1 MWVARGRLAALWGSQ
16 VARVFADNALRLIVV
31 LAYARNGLAETQSAW
46 HLASALLMLPAILLA
61 PLNGALVN
69 SLPKWKVLPG
79 AALFSVVAVV
89 LCTAL
94 KSPLLVPWI
103 LVAVSA
109 AIYAPTRSALLPA
122 ASEDSRISLPRVN
135 GLFEMGAAAA
145 VGSGALFGFAAGRGT
160 EFPPFQ
166 PVSWVILAYL
176 AALVLAFPVRFAS
189 DVCRP
194 ETPRRAVAGFFGD
207 VGRIWREREARWCL
221 FGLASLRGLVTGMT
235 GALLATHLTEGGA
248 DIATLVAVGAYVV
261 GGVALGSLL
270 AGLQKHPR
278 RVLGLV
284 PLGATGMTVG
294 LIIAATGALPGP
306 TLCVILG
313 VMAGLVNVPLAA
325 TYQNDVPPDARGN
338 AMAVRNFADNVMVA
352 VASFLL
358 FALGNWA
365 GWGPTPQMALVA
377 ALAGALAV
385 ASWWFLRR
393 EIMEAIVE
401 GFFAVM
407 YRFRTHG
414 PGVDRFPLRGPV
426 LVIANH
432 ACWMDPMLL
441 GKVLPRT
448 MIPMMTSWFFDLP
461 GLRWMMIYLFDAI
474 RVEASTFRRDVPEL
488 KEAVRRLDL
497 GRCVELFPEGWMRR
511 REEVVLRN
519 FGQGIWH
526 ILRERPQTPVVVCW
540 IEGNWGS
547 YFSYKDGPP
556 TKNKKFDFQR
566 RIDIVIGAP
575 HTVPPEILEDQHA
588 TRSYLYKECL
598 ALRAHLGLNTQQPA
612 AVEEIE
618 TSGGPPTA

>member
-1 MWVARGRLAALWGSQ
+1 MWAARGRLASLWGSQ
-16 VARVFADNALRLIVV
+16 VARVFADNALRLLVV
-31 LAYARNGLAETQSAW
+31 LDYAQSGLAETQSAW
-46 HLASALLMLPAILLA
+46 HLVSALLMLPAILLA
-61 PLNGALVN
+61 PFNGALVN
-69 SLPKWKVLPG
+69 SLPKWEVLPG
-79 AALFSVVAVV
+79 AALFSVIAVV
-89 LCTAL
+89 LCNAL
-94 KSPLLVPWI
+94 GVPLLVSWI
-103 LVAVSA
+103 LIAVCA
-109 AIYAPTRSALLPA
+109 AVYAPTRSALLPA

-145 VGSGALFGFAAGRGT
+145 VGCGALFGFAAGRGA
-160 EFPPFQ
+160 ELPLFQ
-166 PVSWVILAYL
+166 PVTWVILVYGM
-176 AALVLAFPVRFAS
+176 ALLLAFPVRFAS
-189 DVCRP
+189 DVSRP
-194 ETPRRAVAGFFGD
+194 EAARQAVAGFFRD

-221 FGLASLRGLVTGMT
+221 FGLASLRGLITGMT
-235 GALLATHLTEGGA
+235 GALLATHLADGGA
-248 DIATLVAVGAYVV
+248 DIALFVTVGAYVV

-284 PLGATGMTVG
+284 PLGATGLTVG

-306 TLCVILG
+306 TLCVVLG
-313 VMAGLVNVPLAA
+313 VMAGLVNVPLSA

-338 AMAVRNFADNVMVA
+338 AMAVRNFADNVLIA
-352 VASFLL
+352 AASVSL
-358 FALGNWA
+358 FALANWA
-365 GWGPTPQMALVA
+365 GWGPAPQMALVA
-377 ALAGALAV
+377 ALAGTLAV

-393 EIMEAIVE
+393 EVVEAILE
-401 GFFAVM
+401 GFFAIM

-414 PGVDRFPLRGPV
+414 PGAADFPLRGPV

-511 REEVVLRN
+511 REELILRN
-519 FGQGIWH
+519 FGQGVWH
-526 ILRERPQTPVVVCW
+526 ILRERPRTPVVVCW

-556 TKNKKFDFQR
+556 TKNKKVDFR
-566 RIDIVIGAP
+566 RHIDIVIGTP
-575 HTVPPEILEDQHA
+575 HTVPPEILEDHQA
-588 TRSYLYKECL
+588 TRQYLHSECL
-598 ALRAHLGLNTQQPA
+598 ALRSHLGLETRQAA
-612 AVEEIE
+612 AVEEME
-618 TSGGPPTA
+618 A